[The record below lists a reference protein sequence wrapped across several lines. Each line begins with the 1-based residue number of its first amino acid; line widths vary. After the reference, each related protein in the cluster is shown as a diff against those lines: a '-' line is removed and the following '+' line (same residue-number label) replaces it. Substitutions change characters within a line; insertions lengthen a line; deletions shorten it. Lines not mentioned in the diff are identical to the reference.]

1 MVVRQNKRND
11 KGGGKKPMRHNDT
24 YTNKDIQKE
33 LGLTK
38 MQVIGELEAS
48 NKELIEKLINIV
60 DKCISSQGYVI
71 VKRDEVYC
79 GCGKKLRTS
88 CELCDNDCM

>member
-1 MVVRQNKRND
+1 MD
-11 KGGGKKPMRHNDT
+11 
-24 YTNKDIQKE
+24 
-33 LGLTK
+33 
-38 MQVIGELEAS
+38 
-48 NKELIEKLINIV
+48 KELIEKLLDVFVSHYLKKISLKQDIELRELINIV